1 MSELSR
7 DEVVALVHPV
17 DDATVAEIIATGVTL
32 EEFKRACAFFVRQ
45 KKTHQPEELPRGPV
59 GRAIAILERVGL
71 SVRGGL
77 LGEEGSTHE

>member
-32 EEFKRACAFFVRQ
+32 EEFKQACAFFARQ
-45 KKTHQPEELPRGPV
+45 KKTHQPQELPPGRV

-71 SVRGGL
+71 SVRGTL
-77 LGEEGSTHE
+77 LGEEGSTLE